1 MNDALCNMP
10 DRKTRTARL
19 SSPRFAFSSA
29 QRIQRFHKP
38 EQHDEES
45 EVEGGKLKQIPSDLL
60 WVMLAVLAER
70 DETRERR
77 DQCPDAAD
85 VDTADGTLLMHWQE
99 SALNSSVFFESRP
112 ENSAFTPSIRAMF
125 PAKMKKNTKVS
136 SSG

>member
-45 EVEGGKLKQIPSDLL
+45 EVEGGKLKQIPPDLL

-70 DETRERR
+70 DETRERC
-77 DQCPDAAD
+77 DQRSDAAD
-85 VDTADGTLLMHWQE
+85 VDTREKLRIVAGEL
-99 SALNSSVFFESRP
+99 
-112 ENSAFTPSIRAMF
+112 
-125 PAKMKKNTKVS
+125 
-136 SSG
+136 